1 MIFYVTALT
10 TSPINVT
17 AESVTST
24 SIRVTWVKVE
34 EQNVTIQGYK
44 VFYAKNEYD
53 SNVNVTSVLGNTSSA
68 LLDDLQP
75 YTWYNITVLA
85 YTSNED
91 GPNSTAITVRTLQ
104 GGEETL

>member
-1 MIFYVTALT
+1 M
-10 TSPINVT
+10 T

-24 SIRVTWVKVE
+24 SIRVTWVNVD

-44 VFYAKNEYD
+44 VFYAKDEIDNTI
-53 SNVNVTSVLGNTSSA
+53 NVASVQGNTSTA
-68 LLDDLQP
+68 LLDNLQP

-91 GPNSTAITVRTLQ
+91 GPNSTVITVRTLQ
-104 GGEETL
+104 GGEITL